1 MEGMLEYED
10 VVKLLMRNAP
20 AWHYAASI
28 GAFNLAA

>member
-10 VVKLLMRNAP
+10 AMKLLMRDIP
-20 AWHYAASI
+20 AWHYDASI